1 MNINLC
7 FSVDHLEGQNLFY
20 FLLLVSLN
28 VLFFF
33 SFVHFSG
40 KTMTLFS
47 ALRSLPA
54 CEVVGLNFS
63 CATTPELIL
72 KTFAHYCEY
81 KKTATSGVVL
91 APNQLGKWIIVF
103 CDEINL
109 PDEDKYGTQRVIA
122 FLRQCIEHG
131 GFYRTSDHT
140 WIHLERIQF
149 VGACNPPT
157 DPGRKPLSHR

>member
-1 MNINLC
+1 MSINLF
-7 FSVDHLEGQNLFY
+7 FSVVHLEGLNLF
-20 FLLLVSLN
+20 LKKT
-28 VLFFF
+28 FFF
-33 SFVHFSG
+33 YVFISFSG

-157 DPGRKPLSHR
+157 DPGRKPLSHRFIIEI